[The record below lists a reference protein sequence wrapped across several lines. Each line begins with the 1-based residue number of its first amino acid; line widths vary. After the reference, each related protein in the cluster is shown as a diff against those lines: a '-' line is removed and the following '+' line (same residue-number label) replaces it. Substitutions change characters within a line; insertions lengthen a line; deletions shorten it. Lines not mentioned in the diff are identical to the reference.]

1 MKTHSVT
8 TQIINLFIFAIIIAG
23 AMESRAQQVI
33 TFTNG
38 SELKVFI
45 TYQTKDSVKYY
56 LASKPDVIY
65 VETMDHIQR
74 IIPFNQMKQIPD
86 SLNYSQCQKK
96 YSHYLHMTIGGPI
109 LLSSGC
115 ILTGLGI
122 AGLVSLTD
130 DDGYDELTKG
140 AKAFCGIV
148 TAVGVAG
155 VIAGI
160 AMTVSGAT
168 NMQKYKEKLNGFS
181 FDLKYTPQVKGIS
194 LVYRF

>member
-1 MKTHSVT
+1 MKTHS
-8 TQIINLFIFAIIIAG
+8 IIKRITSLFIFMLFFICV
-23 AMESRAQQVI
+23 MESRAQQVI

-38 SELKVFI
+38 TELKAFI
-45 TYQTKDSVKYY
+45 TYQTKDTVKYY
-56 LASKPDVIY
+56 VESRPGIVY
-65 VETMDHIQR
+65 VETMDRVLR
-74 IIPFNQMKQIPD
+74 ITPFDPSMKIPD
-86 SLNYSQCQKK
+86 SLNYNQCKKK

-140 AKAFCGIV
+140 AKAFCGVV
-148 TAVGVAG
+148 TAVGVVG

-160 AMTVSGAT
+160 AMTVSGAA

>member
-109 LLSSGC
+109 LFASGG

-122 AGLVSLTD
+122 AGLVSLAD
-130 DDGYDELTKG
+130 EHDDELTKG
-140 AKAFCGIV
+140 ATAFCAIV
-148 TAVGVAG
+148 TGVGTIG
-155 VIAGI
+155 IIAGI
-160 AMTVSGAT
+160 AMTVSGAL

-181 FDLKYTPQVKGIS
+181 FDIKCTPRQTEIAV
-194 LVYRF
+194 VYRF